1 MWLFTDFH
9 IRTRARKSVGT
20 TRVPFFKIK
29 TMKREILFKALKAD
43 GKGWVEGDLVRYR
56 NTPLDIDITSIIKS
70 DGLKHAVLP
79 DTVCQYTGLDEQWIN
94 GKQVFESDK
103 LYNKDRE
110 ETCVVVWVETKGA
123 WFVEYADG
131 EQHYL
136 FMSLGNLNEVTGNI
150 HDK

>member
-1 MWLFTDFH
+1 
-9 IRTRARKSVGT
+9 
-20 TRVPFFKIK
+20 
-29 TMKREILFKALKAD
+29 MKREILFKARRAD
-43 GKGWVEGDLVRYR
+43 GKGWVEGFYTQ
-56 NTPLDIDITSIIKS
+56 NHKS
-70 DGLKHAVLP
+70 WIGGFAFGSYFP
-79 DTVCQYTGLDEQWIN
+79 TEAIPETVCQYTGLDEPWIN

-110 ETCVVVWVETKGA
+110 ETCVVVWVETKAA

>member
-1 MWLFTDFH
+1 
-9 IRTRARKSVGT
+9 
-20 TRVPFFKIK
+20 
-29 TMKREILFKALKAD
+29 MKREILFKARRAD
-43 GKGWVEGDLVRYR
+43 GEGWVEGDLVRYK

-136 FMSLGNLNEVTGNI
+136 FMSLGNLNEIAGNI